1 MNPFIEHNNIK
12 FSQKITLLVCA
23 FLLCLIMTTMLNT
36 IIMAFTGSDSMV
48 FINLSILT
56 QNLFAFILPVIITI
70 VFISPKPISF
80 LQIDKVP
87 SWKTLTFLFVTFFTM
102 APAMNYLVEWNNN
115 ISLPDS
121 MKGIETWM
129 RNTEDAAQAVT
140 DRILNKNNI
149 ILSILLVGLLTGLSE
164 EFLFR
169 GGLQRILATKP
180 INIHIAIWIT
190 AFIFSAIHFQFFG
203 FFPRLILGA
212 FFGYMAYWSGS
223 LWTAIIA
230 HALNNSTVIIA
241 HALNNMY
248 GFNFDNL
255 GVTKNE
261 EFPILAL
268 LSTIVT
274 IVLIYKFPK
283 INKTSL

>member
-1 MNPFIEHNNIK
+1 MKPFIQHSNIK

-23 FLLCLIMTTMLNT
+23 FLLCLVMTTMLNT

-56 QNLFAFILPVIITI
+56 QNLFAFILPVIITV
-70 VFISPKPISF
+70 VFITPKPISF
-80 LQIDKVP
+80 LQIDKIP
-87 SWKTLTFLFVTFFTM
+87 SWKTLIFLFVTFFTM
-102 APAMNYLVEWNNN
+102 TPAMNYLVEWNSN
-115 ISLPDS
+115 ISFPDS
-121 MKGIETWM
+121 MKEIETWM
-129 RNTEDAAQAVT
+129 RNAEDAAQVVT
-140 DRILNKNNI
+140 DNILNRNNI

-169 GGLQRILATKP
+169 GGLQRILASKP
-180 INIHIAIWIT
+180 TNIHLAIWIS

-223 LWTAIIA
+223 LWTAVIA

-241 HALNNMY
+241 HALNNRY
-248 GFNFDNL
+248 GFNLDNL
-255 GVTKNE
+255 GVVQAE

-268 LSTIVT
+268 LSVIVT
-274 IVLIYKFPK
+274 LILIYKFPK
-283 INKTSL
+283 TQKTS

>member
-115 ISLPDS
+115 I
-121 MKGIETWM
+121 
-129 RNTEDAAQAVT
+129 
-140 DRILNKNNI
+140 
-149 ILSILLVGLLTGLSE
+149 
-164 EFLFR
+164 
-169 GGLQRILATKP
+169 
-180 INIHIAIWIT
+180 
-190 AFIFSAIHFQFFG
+190 
-203 FFPRLILGA
+203 
-212 FFGYMAYWSGS
+212 
-223 LWTAIIA
+223 
-230 HALNNSTVIIA
+230 
-241 HALNNMY
+241 
-248 GFNFDNL
+248 
-255 GVTKNE
+255 
-261 EFPILAL
+261 
-268 LSTIVT
+268 
-274 IVLIYKFPK
+274 
-283 INKTSL
+283 

>member
-1 MNPFIEHNNIK
+1 MKPLIQHYNIK
-12 FSQKITLLVCA
+12 FSQKITLLICA

-36 IIMAFTGSDSMV
+36 IIMTFTGGDSMV

-56 QNLFAFILPVIITI
+56 QNLLAFILPVIITV
-70 VFISPKPISF
+70 VFITPKPTSF

-87 SWKTLTFLFVTFFTM
+87 SLKTIIFLIATFCTM
-102 APAMNYLVEWNNN
+102 TPAMNYLVEWNNN
-115 ISLPDS
+115 ISLPES

-129 RNTEDAAQAVT
+129 RNAENAAQAVT
-140 DRILNKNNI
+140 DSILNKNNI

-180 INIHIAIWIT
+180 INIHIAIWIV

-241 HALNNMY
+241 HALNNRY
-248 GFNFDNL
+248 EFNLDKV
-255 GVTKNE
+255 GVAQHE

-268 LSTIVT
+268 LSVIITI
-274 IVLIYKFPK
+274 ILIYYFPK
-283 INKTSL
+283 TQKTS